1 VRGSG
6 SFAFPSGSNVQSAYA
21 GPWDCYNLAQYA
33 QAHGMGGSMEFDLQD
48 DYSDYGG
55 SFPCLDQIAL
65 GLGLTH

>member
-1 VRGSG
+1 
-6 SFAFPSGSNVQSAYA
+6 
-21 GPWDCYNLAQYA
+21 
-33 QAHGMGGSMEFDLQD
+33 MEFDLQD